1 MDAPS
6 YQRLKSLL
14 LQALEL
20 PAAERADFVHQHA
33 DDAAMQAQLLRLLQH
48 EVDDGFLT
56 DNALRLDEQDQADAL
71 IGQTIGRIRIRRL
84 LARGGMGEV
93 FAGVDELLQREVA
106 VKLIRQ
112 QWQLSPQRRESFLT
126 EARALSALQ
135 HPNICQ
141 VHDYF
146 AAGDRDVL
154 VLELIH
160 GKTLRELLQATN
172 QSRYHARLDI
182 ALQIARALV
191 CAHEHGIA
199 HRDLKPENV
208 MLTEA
213 GVVKVLDFGLA
224 RSLQVSSERAIP
236 GADGQDNALHPP
248 TQAGG
253 TPGYMAPEQ
262 ARGEA
267 ATMASD
273 LWGFGALLSEL
284 LTGKAPTEP
293 TTAERSPPD
302 QVPPARN
309 RPPAGLPCAETRLLR
324 DLLRTQPAQ
333 RPSARELLLRL
344 ASIRQRRSRRLRYAA
359 VAAVTLLLIG
369 IGVRYT
375 LDLRHERN
383 QAVAARAA
391 ADAARQQAEN
401 LAGFML
407 EDLYT
412 GLLGVGRLDLLE
424 PVADQAVAYF
434 LPEPG
439 KPVSAKAGYSAESG
453 FALIRAARVLEYR
466 GRLDEAIAVAGQ
478 AVDLLQVLADEP
490 TGNLKVSYR
499 LAYARAEL
507 SRKLSSAGRYQEAQA
522 QAHGAADASQRL
534 LHDVGAAASQHQASA
549 DVSTESI
556 WQTLLNAS
564 YSLGDSQL
572 RAGQHEAAIA
582 TLEQAIAQ
590 AQPAVL
596 EYPALRQQLGDLIW
610 TRCLAYLDRSQPD
623 GLIAACKQ
631 ALELDQA
638 AARNQPEDARSAYN
652 LANSLWLMGEAHR
665 KTGNAVAALPY
676 FQQGEGIARQLI
688 ERDPAQVRNKNLLA
702 VTLLG
707 RAKTYAKLQ
716 QTDPM
721 QTELEAVLDITR
733 PLVVDSNDH
742 LLMHNHVT
750 ALTLLARLDEA
761 RPWARKLIAAG
772 WQRPE
777 FLKLCAQH
785 RLLDNCAGSAP

>member
-1 MDAPS
+1 MLAGNTIRGRHRPVRRGGDSQQGGYTRAMDAPS

-20 PAAERADFVHQHA
+20 PAGERAEFVRLHA

-112 QWQLSPQRRESFLT
+112 QWQLSPQRRGSFLT

-146 AAGDRDVL
+146 AAGDRDEL
-154 VLELIH
+154 VL
-160 GKTLRELLQATN
+160 ATN

-596 EYPALRQQLGDLIW
+596 EYPALRQQLGDPIW
-610 TRCLAYLDRSQPD
+610 TR
-623 GLIAACKQ
+623 
-631 ALELDQA
+631 
-638 AARNQPEDARSAYN
+638 
-652 LANSLWLMGEAHR
+652 WLR
-665 KTGNAVAALPY
+665 LGN
-676 FQQGEGIARQLI
+676 G
-688 ERDPAQVRNKNLLA
+688 
-702 VTLLG
+702 
-707 RAKTYAKLQ
+707 
-716 QTDPM
+716 
-721 QTELEAVLDITR
+721 
-733 PLVVDSNDH
+733 
-742 LLMHNHVT
+742 
-750 ALTLLARLDEA
+750 
-761 RPWARKLIAAG
+761 
-772 WQRPE
+772 
-777 FLKLCAQH
+777 
-785 RLLDNCAGSAP
+785 